1 MLTNIDAVIFD
12 MDGTLVDSM
21 WIWDE
26 IDRVFFAQR
35 KLPYEKKMQH
45 EVEGMH
51 IEEIAA
57 HFKQKFDLQD
67 SIKELVTLWSEM
79 AYEVYKTEV
88 DYKLGVRRFLNYC
101 RNNKII
107 MGIATSNSIE
117 MINAIEDRLD
127 FSEFFDCIVTAY
139 EVQKGKP
146 APDVYLEA
154 ARQLNVSPDRCLVF
168 EDIPMGM
175 LAGKKAGMSV
185 CGVQDASSA
194 DQEELKRSYCDY
206 YINSFHDFFTK
217 EYEEN

>member
-1 MLTNIDAVIFD
+1 MLKNIDAIIFD

-35 KLPYEKKMQH
+35 NLPYKKIMQH
-45 EVEGMH
+45 EIEGMH

-57 HFKQKFDLQD
+57 HFKEKFQLPDT
-67 SIKELVTLWSEM
+67 IKELVLLWSEM
-79 AYEVYKTEV
+79 AYEVYQTEV

-101 RNNKII
+101 RNNKIK

-117 MINAIEDRLD
+117 MVNAIEKRLC
-127 FSEFFDCIVTAY
+127 FSDYFDCIVTSF

-154 ARQLNVSPDRCLVF
+154 ARQLNVEPSRCLVF

-175 LAGKKAGMSV
+175 IAGKKAGMKV
-185 CGVQDASSA
+185 CGVQDASSS
-194 DQEELKRSYCDY
+194 DQDELKRQHCDY
-206 YINSFHDFFTK
+206 YINTFHDFFTK